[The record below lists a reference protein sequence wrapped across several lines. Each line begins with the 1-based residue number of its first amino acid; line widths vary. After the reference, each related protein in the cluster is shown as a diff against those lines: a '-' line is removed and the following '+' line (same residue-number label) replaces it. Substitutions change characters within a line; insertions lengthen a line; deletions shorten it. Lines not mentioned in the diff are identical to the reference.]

1 MLLSSSCDFTKVSN
15 KIKSLYTCKFLYYS
29 SYIIINRYLTRELE
43 AGALRSCSI
52 HGTTPPPGVGF
63 HLGDE
68 LNGGNLEDH
77 LEDVL
82 CKESHPWHHCPEV
95 HKAIDGVRF
104 IADHTRREEDSTRV
118 SSNYIFVSLDTK
130 PFLNLKK

>member
-1 MLLSSSCDFTKVSN
+1 M
-15 KIKSLYTCKFLYYS
+15 KFH
-29 SYIIINRYLTRELE
+29 LTEILKGICFSRELE
-43 AGALRSCSI
+43 AGGLRSCSI
-52 HGTTPPPGVGF
+52 HGTTPPPIAF
-63 HLGDE
+63 HLGEE
-68 LNGGNLEDH
+68 LAGGHFDAH

-118 SSNYIFVSLDTK
+118 S
-130 PFLNLKK
+130 KKK